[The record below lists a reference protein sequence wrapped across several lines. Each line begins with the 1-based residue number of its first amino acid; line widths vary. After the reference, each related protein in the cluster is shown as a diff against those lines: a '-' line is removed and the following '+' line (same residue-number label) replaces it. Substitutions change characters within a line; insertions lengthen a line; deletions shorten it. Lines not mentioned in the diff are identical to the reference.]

1 MPKNNSNKKQYT
13 LEFKEAILKRL
24 QPPSNETVSK
34 LSKELDISKSTIYQW
49 VRINNKKNSQIVIPG
64 KNKSSIKWTTEDKFH
79 IVLETYSLTE
89 EELAAYCRK
98 KGLYVDEIKSWRNQ
112 CINANLITLKDP
124 QIIEDELKE
133 ERQKTKILEQELRYK
148 EKALAE
154 TAALLVLRKK
164 AQAIWG
170 DPEDE

>member
-1 MPKNNSNKKQYT
+1 MSKNK
-13 LEFKEAILKRL
+13 LKRYSNDKKHEMISRML
-24 QPPSNETVSK
+24 PPENISANQ
-34 LSKELDISKSTIYQW
+34 LSKETGISISTLCKW
-49 VRINNKKNSQIVIPG
+49 KNTKLSEDTSSVG
-64 KNKSSIKWTTEDKFH
+64 SNRKNRKWSTEDKFH

-98 KGLYVDEIKSWRNQ
+98 KGLYVDEIKGWRNQ
-112 CINANLITLKDP
+112 CLKANLITSKDP

-133 ERQKTKILEQELRYK
+133 KIQTIKNLEKELRYK